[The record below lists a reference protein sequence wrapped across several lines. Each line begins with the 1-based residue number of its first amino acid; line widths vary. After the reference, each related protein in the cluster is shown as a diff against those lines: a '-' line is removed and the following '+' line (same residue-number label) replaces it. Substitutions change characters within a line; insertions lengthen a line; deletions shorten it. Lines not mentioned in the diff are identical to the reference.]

1 MVTTCVQ
8 VQKGIKREVGK
19 DHEYLYLY
27 LDAIKD
33 RAVKPKLLR
42 EARELKGIVT
52 RCMVQQLKIATIP
65 VEDNIIAC
73 YLCIYSA
80 V

>member
-1 MVTTCVQ
+1 MQ
-8 VQKGIKREVGK
+8 VQKRIKREVGK

-42 EARELKGIVT
+42 EARKLKGIVT
-52 RCMVQQLKIATIP
+52 RCMVQQMKIATIP
-65 VEDNIIAC
+65 VEDIILLHA
-73 YLCIYSA
+73 IS
-80 V
+80 VSTQK